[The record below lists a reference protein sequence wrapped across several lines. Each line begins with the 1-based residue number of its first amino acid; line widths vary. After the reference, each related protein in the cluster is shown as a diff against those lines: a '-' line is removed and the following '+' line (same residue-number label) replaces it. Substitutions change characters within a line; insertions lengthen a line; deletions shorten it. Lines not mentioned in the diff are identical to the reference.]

1 MNIIVFSQEHGR
13 ARQFDLRSPAVIGA
27 AVAVVFLVAGMAFA
41 AGSLV
46 GARYAGPDG
55 RLAVWSKDLAAQ
67 RAEIEDA
74 RRQLQTTVD
83 ALAMR
88 VGQMNAH
95 VIRLDALGK
104 RITEMAKLDKG
115 EFDFDSP
122 APVGGFEGVDAADAS
137 AQAATVPVL
146 TDMLDQLSAQID
158 DRERQLGAL
167 ENVILTRELRHE
179 VYPQGRPVLAG
190 FISSFF
196 GHRVD
201 PFTGRTAF
209 HAGVDF
215 AGPPGSQVMAVAT
228 GVVSYVGERMG
239 YGNVVE
245 VNHGNG
251 YVTRYAHNQ
260 KNLVKVGDTVQKGD
274 VLSLMGS
281 TGRSTGPH
289 VHFEV
294 LRDGRQIDPMSFIN
308 RNASSPLTAARCAA
322 PLGGRLEE
330 GCRGAGA
337 ERNGPVR
344 PRCLRRRAGPPPDP
358 ASRPGTPALR
368 RGCHPVGEPHH
379 SLVHYPAFWPAF
391 RASPGPV
398 SRPLEDRSPC

>member
-1 MNIIVFSQEHGR
+1 MNVIFFSHEHGR
-13 ARQFDLRSPAVIGA
+13 ARQFDLRSPRFIAG
-27 AVAVVFLVAGMAFA
+27 AVAVAALLFGGTFA

-46 GARYAGPDG
+46 GAKVASPEG
-55 RLAVWSKDLAAQ
+55 RFSAWSSELASQ
-67 RAEIEDA
+67 RAEVDAA
-74 RRQLQTTVD
+74 RRMLQQKVD

-115 EFDFDSP
+115 EFNFDSP
-122 APVGGFEGVDAADAS
+122 PPVGGFDSLDGGPAGLSAS
-137 AQAATVPVL
+137 VPVL
-146 TDMLDQLSAQID
+146 DTMLDRLADQIA
-158 DRERQLGAL
+158 DRERQMGAL

-179 VYPQGRPVLAG
+179 IYPQGRPVLAG

-196 GHRVD
+196 GNRVD

-215 AGPPGSQVMAVAT
+215 AGAPGSQVVAVAT
-228 GVVSYVGERMG
+228 GVVSWSGPRMG

-245 VNHGNG
+245 VTHGNG

-260 KNLVKVGDTVQKGD
+260 QNLAKVGDTVQKGD

-289 VHFEV
+289 LHFEV
-294 LRDGRQIDPMSFIN
+294 LRNGRQIDPMSFITK
-308 RNASSPLTAARCAA
+308 NAASPLTAAR
-322 PLGGRLEE
+322 
-330 GCRGAGA
+330 
-337 ERNGPVR
+337 
-344 PRCLRRRAGPPPDP
+344 
-358 ASRPGTPALR
+358 
-368 RGCHPVGEPHH
+368 
-379 SLVHYPAFWPAF
+379 
-391 RASPGPV
+391 
-398 SRPLEDRSPC
+398 

>member
-1 MNIIVFSQEHGR
+1 MNVIVFSHQHGR
-13 ARQFDLRSPAVIGA
+13 ARQFDLRSPRFVA
-27 AVAVVFLVAGMAFA
+27 ATVAVVAVIVGLAFG

-46 GARYAGPDG
+46 GARFATANPGGQLAGLSG
-55 RLAVWSKDLAAQ
+55 DLARQ
-67 RAEIEDA
+67 KAEIDDA
-74 RRQLQTTVD
+74 RRLLQQKID

-122 APVGGFEGVDAADAS
+122 APVGGFEGVDAQDAS
-137 AQAATVPVL
+137 ARSATVPVL
-146 TDMLDQLSAQID
+146 TDMLDQLSAQIE

-179 VYPQGRPVLAG
+179 VYPQGRPVMAG

-196 GHRVD
+196 GSRVD

-215 AGPPGSQVMAVAT
+215 AGPPGSQVVAVAT
-228 GVVSYVGERMG
+228 GVVSYAGERMG

-251 YVTRYAHNQ
+251 YVTRYAHNAR
-260 KNLVKVGDTVQKGD
+260 NMVKVGDTVQKGD
-274 VLSLMGS
+274 VLSLIGS

-289 VHFEV
+289 LHFEV
-294 LRDGRQIDPMSFIN
+294 LRDGRQIDPMSFIT
-308 RNASSPLTAARCAA
+308 RNASSPMTAAAR
-322 PLGGRLEE
+322 
-330 GCRGAGA
+330 
-337 ERNGPVR
+337 
-344 PRCLRRRAGPPPDP
+344 
-358 ASRPGTPALR
+358 
-368 RGCHPVGEPHH
+368 
-379 SLVHYPAFWPAF
+379 
-391 RASPGPV
+391 
-398 SRPLEDRSPC
+398 

>member
-1 MNIIVFSQEHGR
+1 MNVIFFSHEHGR
-13 ARQFDLRSPAVIGA
+13 ARQFDLRSPRFVACAV
-27 AVAVVFLVAGMAFA
+27 AVAVVLFGGTFA

-46 GARYAGPDG
+46 GAKVASPEGT
-55 RLAVWSKDLAAQ
+55 LTAWSSELAAQ
-67 RAEIEDA
+67 RAEVDAA
-74 RRQLQTTVD
+74 RRMLQQKVD

-104 RITEMAKLDKG
+104 RITQMAKLDKG
-115 EFDFDSP
+115 EFDFD
-122 APVGGFEGVDAADAS
+122 APPPIGGFDALDGAAVG
-137 AQAATVPVL
+137 AAATVPVL
-146 TDMLDQLSAQID
+146 DEMLDRLSDQIA

-179 VYPQGRPVLAG
+179 IYPQGRPVLSG

-196 GHRVD
+196 GNRVD

-215 AGPPGSQVMAVAT
+215 AGAPGSQVVAVAT
-228 GVVSYVGERMG
+228 GVVSWSGPRMG

-260 KNLVKVGDTVQKGD
+260 QNLAKVGDTVQKGD

-289 VHFEV
+289 LHFEV
-294 LRDGRQIDPMSFIN
+294 LREGRQIDPMSFITK
-308 RNASSPLTAARCAA
+308 NAASPLTAAR
-322 PLGGRLEE
+322 
-330 GCRGAGA
+330 
-337 ERNGPVR
+337 
-344 PRCLRRRAGPPPDP
+344 
-358 ASRPGTPALR
+358 
-368 RGCHPVGEPHH
+368 
-379 SLVHYPAFWPAF
+379 
-391 RASPGPV
+391 
-398 SRPLEDRSPC
+398 

>member
-1 MNIIVFSQEHGR
+1 MNVIFFSHEHGR
-13 ARQFDLRSPAVIGA
+13 ARQFDLRSPRFIACAA
-27 AVAVVFLVAGMAFA
+27 AVAVLLLGGTFA

-46 GARYAGPDG
+46 GAKVASPDG
-55 RLAVWSKDLAAQ
+55 RLGAWSSELASQ
-67 RAEIEDA
+67 RAEVDAA
-74 RRQLQTTVD
+74 RRMLQQKVD

-115 EFDFDSP
+115 EFNFDAP
-122 APVGGFEGVDAADAS
+122 PPVGGFDSLDGGPAGVSAS
-137 AQAATVPVL
+137 VPVL
-146 TDMLDQLSAQID
+146 DDMLDRLSDQIA
-158 DRERQLGAL
+158 DRERQMGAL
-167 ENVILTRELRHE
+167 ENVILTRELRQE
-179 VYPQGRPVLAG
+179 IYPQGRPVLAG

-196 GHRVD
+196 GNRVD

-215 AGPPGSQVMAVAT
+215 AGVPGSQVVTVAT
-228 GVVSYVGERMG
+228 GVVSWSGPRVG

-260 KNLVKVGDTVQKGD
+260 HNLVKVGDTVQKGD

-289 VHFEV
+289 LHFEV
-294 LRDGRQIDPMSFIN
+294 LRDGRQIDPMSFITK
-308 RNASSPLTAARCAA
+308 NAASPLTAAR
-322 PLGGRLEE
+322 
-330 GCRGAGA
+330 
-337 ERNGPVR
+337 
-344 PRCLRRRAGPPPDP
+344 
-358 ASRPGTPALR
+358 
-368 RGCHPVGEPHH
+368 
-379 SLVHYPAFWPAF
+379 
-391 RASPGPV
+391 
-398 SRPLEDRSPC
+398 